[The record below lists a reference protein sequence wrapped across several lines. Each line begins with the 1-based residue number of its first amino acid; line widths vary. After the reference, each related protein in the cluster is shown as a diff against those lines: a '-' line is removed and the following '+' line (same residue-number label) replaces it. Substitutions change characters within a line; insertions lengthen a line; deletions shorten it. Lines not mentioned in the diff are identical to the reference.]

1 MWPLPHRLRLQQIW
15 LIVGRQAW
23 GMAISGK
30 SRVAITENANT
41 KASYKQREDTK
52 LWKNASSSKLADM
65 GDNFKPRD
73 DHGVRNAQKW
83 LIGIIKI

>member
-65 GDNFKPRD
+65 ETISNPETTMVLEM
-73 DHGVRNAQKW
+73 HRN
-83 LIGIIKI
+83 G